1 MLHYLKL
8 MIQILMAP
16 RSGWEDVMTDNQAPR
31 NILLRGL
38 APLAAIAALSVGMG
52 VIYQHDATPEA
63 LIINAIVTFARYFL
77 TYFIAISLLNY
88 VLPRFTADGTA
99 DRHRVELLAAYCTGM
114 MALIGILENV
124 LPMEIPL
131 LRFLP
136 LYIVVVI
143 IQSRWFLNI
152 DEKCL
157 FRFAACAIAGI
168 ILPVFIIDRI
178 LLPS

>member
-1 MLHYLKL
+1 

-16 RSGWEDVMTDNQAPR
+16 KSGWEDVMTDDQSPR
-31 NILLRGL
+31 NVLLHGL
-38 APLAAIAALSVGMG
+38 SPLAVIAAVSVGLG
-52 VIYQHDATPEA
+52 IIYQHDARPEA
-63 LIINAIVTFARYFL
+63 LLIEAIVTFARYFL
-77 TYFIAISLLNY
+77 TYFIAVALLTY
-88 VLPRFTADGTA
+88 ALPHFTAGGNVEK
-99 DRHRVELLAAYCTGM
+99 RHIEILAAYCTGM

-157 FRFAACAIAGI
+157 FRYAACAVAGI
-168 ILPVFIIDRI
+168 ILPVFIIDHI